1 MFALVYSSMPSLY
14 AISKNLSSTF
24 VDIFKDPPLYPYKI
38 RHIYTPKKKRPS
50 GDRIYT
56 ATCKRTEKLR
66 LHAPI
71 YHYSRLHAPIRLF
84 TPRITPAS
92 KRKRHGEPPTP
103 VNIMKNERIYER
115 MGMAILPLPRI
126 FAALTR
132 IFSEFS
138 SIPVYRLVYQNGILV
153 YRLWYT
159 RGIPIQILRRKNEQA
174 N

>member
-24 VDIFKDPPLYPYKI
+24 VDIFENPPLYLYKI

-50 GDRIYT
+50 GYRIYT
-56 ATCKRTEKLR
+56 ATCKRIESYASTPLSITI
-66 LHAPI
+66 HASTPL
-71 YHYSRLHAPIRLF
+71 YAYSRHDC
-84 TPRITPAS
+84 
-92 KRKRHGEPPTP
+92 KHDGEPPTP

-115 MGMAILPLPRI
+115 MCVRILPLPRI